1 MLFETTASMEIAK
14 QVLRNR
20 LCSAVKH

>member
-1 MLFETTASMEIAK
+1 MLFETTASMEIAT